1 MLLQVVHIHPY
12 HTQVSCLNAFESI
25 GGPTYVIGNNSPV
38 IWLGHLATS
47 EKQYRENLYQ
57 ILLSLSKALC
67 NHSPVQANILVTIP
81 KQNVFA
87 LNLVQHI
94 YI

>member
-1 MLLQVVHIHPY
+1 MLLQIVHIHPY
-12 HTQVSCLNAFESI
+12 HTQVPCLNAFELI

-38 IWLGHLATS
+38 VWLGHLATS
-47 EKQYRENLYQ
+47 EKQYRKNLYQ
-57 ILLSLSKALC
+57 IPLSLSKALC
-67 NHSPVQANILVTIP
+67 NCSPVQANILATTP

-94 YI
+94 